1 MAISELPEDGELRL
15 GAVTLPAGKRINAA
29 YGSGGP
35 VAWVTFQAVP
45 DPGTVWAALSAA
57 HQETG
62 LVPILLSGL
71 GDDPKRPWDDE
82 EFDDPENIGVL
93 DQLDAARVLAD
104 DWADGLEELEL
115 EPEPGG
121 EEDSE
126 AIEERAPF
134 GPQFPGLAPPE
145 ETPLSPERLR
155 EVLGALP
162 PARLGLV
169 PSDRPADVLPRIGWG
184 GVVNWHD
191 TSLPV
196 AAVLRSWE
204 DRFGARLLEVG
215 FTQIRLL
222 VERPP
227 PTVDAAQA
235 IAAEHYAFCDE
246 CAGRGLS
253 DVPSITASLVNAPI
267 WTFRWD

>member
-1 MAISELPEDGELRL
+1 MAISDLPEDGELRL
-15 GAVTLPAGKRINAA
+15 GAVTLPAGKRITAA

-35 VAWVTFQAVP
+35 VAWVTRQPVP
-45 DPGTVWAALSAA
+45 SPGTAWAALSAA
-57 HQETG
+57 HRETG
-62 LVPILLSGL
+62 LVPILLAGL
-71 GDDPKRPWDDE
+71 DDDTKRPWDDE
-82 EFDDPENIGVL
+82 EFDDPEDIGIL

-104 DWADGLEELEL
+104 DWADGLEELE
-115 EPEPGG
+115 PG
-121 EEDSE
+121 EEEASA
-126 AIEERAPF
+126 AIEERGPF

-145 ETPLSPERLR
+145 ETPLSPGRLR

-215 FTQIRLL
+215 FAQIRLL

-227 PTVDAAQA
+227 SSADAARA
-235 IAAEHYAFCDE
+235 IAAEHYTFCDE
-246 CAGRGLS
+246 CAGQGLS
-253 DVPSITASLVNAPI
+253 DVSSITASLVNAPI
-267 WTFRWD
+267 WTFWWD